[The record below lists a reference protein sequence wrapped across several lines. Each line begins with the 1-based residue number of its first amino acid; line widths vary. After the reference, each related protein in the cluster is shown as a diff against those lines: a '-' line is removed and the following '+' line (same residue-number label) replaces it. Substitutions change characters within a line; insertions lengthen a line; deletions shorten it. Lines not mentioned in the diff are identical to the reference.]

1 LSSIVIEDQVGARP
15 PKQAIVLEWND
26 GVPCTAR
33 DLITERVRY
42 EHERIN
48 APTGGLTANEIVYL
62 PDNSSFEKIEV
73 EAAIERALEGFGK
86 MGFVLFADGRQVVG
100 LDEIIR
106 LTPSTKVRF
115 VKLLPLKGG

>member
-1 LSSIVIEDQVGARP
+1 MSSIVIEDQVGARA

-33 DLITERVRY
+33 DLIAERVRY

-48 APTGGLTANEIVYL
+48 APGGLTANEIVYL
-62 PDNSSFEKIEV
+62 PGNVGFQKIDV
-73 EAAIERALEGFGK
+73 DTAIKRTLDGFDK
-86 MGFVLFADGRQVVG
+86 MGFVLFADGRQVAD

-106 LTPSTKVRF
+106 LTPSTKVKF